1 MYFWIYGARN
11 TSLEKCLKSPL
22 SEDSLK
28 TDMVNGSKHCRNLNG
43 STFAIFIDPCEEIQG
58 WKSLSDWCA
67 KSYDCSLTDSQ
78 PMTSILFL
86 TEAIYCNI
94 FRCIYHRNEKYF
106 VNFFFHFPNLEWI
119 LNIFKKKM
127 TLRAD
132 VFLQL
137 RTPKYV
143 VREMSKKSPFR
154 GVFDNGHGK
163 RAKTLLK
170 SERQH
175 LYYIYWSLWRQLGW
189 KKILWLIWKILGL
202 FVYPLTSDDKYSVLN
217 RGNILQHFQMHLSEK
232 RKIFSEFFL
241 HYVNLE
247 SILNIVIKK
256 MTLIPDIFLNWRTP
270 K

>member
-43 STFAIFIDPCEEIQG
+43 STFTIFIDPCEEIQG

-94 FRCIYHRNEKYF
+94 FRSIYLRNKKYF
-106 VNFFFHFPNLEWI
+106 LNCFLHFLNLDSL

-127 TLRAD
+127 TLIAE
-132 VFLQL
+132 VFLNL
-137 RTPKYV
+137 RRVKNV
-143 VREMSKKSPFR
+143 VR
-154 GVFDNGHGK
+154 
-163 RAKTLLK
+163 
-170 SERQH
+170 
-175 LYYIYWSLWRQLGW
+175 
-189 KKILWLIWKILGL
+189 
-202 FVYPLTSDDKYSVLN
+202 
-217 RGNILQHFQMHLSEK
+217 
-232 RKIFSEFFL
+232 
-241 HYVNLE
+241 
-247 SILNIVIKK
+247 
-256 MTLIPDIFLNWRTP
+256 
-270 K
+270 